1 MTNTGLITSM
11 TDSYL
16 TALYQKIA
24 ITELS
29 FMEFRAYCVNL
40 ETDLSDIMWSVV
52 HKIQQFVKEN

>member
-1 MTNTGLITSM
+1 M